1 MHREAQSLEIKQNIN
16 SNLKSLNSA
25 LQVSWSF
32 WVEASLSPAT
42 TQAKRDLG
50 GDFTILAKISKFQ
63 DSTILSLR

>member
-32 WVEASLSPAT
+32 WVEPSLSPAT
-42 TQAKRDLG
+42 TPAQRDLG
-50 GDFTILAKISKFQ
+50 GDFTIFANISKFQ
-63 DSTILSLR
+63 DSTILSK